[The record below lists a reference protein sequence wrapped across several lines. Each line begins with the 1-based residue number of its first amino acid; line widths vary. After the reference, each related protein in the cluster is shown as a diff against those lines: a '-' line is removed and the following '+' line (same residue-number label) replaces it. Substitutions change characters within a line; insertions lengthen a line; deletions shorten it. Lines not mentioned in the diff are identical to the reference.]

1 MSLITKS
8 QKWIFLIG
16 MTKSIQKDTERFML
30 QAGNW
35 QANSYINFFPV
46 SNWLHFIS
54 IQENFSW
61 EKISI
66 QAITVIDLVPN
77 WIQLN
82 VSFTF
87 CIFKLFFSLRVNSN
101 ITWFYCT
108 GDKKHCSCTVYAPFT
123 SPTILFIDLKI
134 ILLQYFQFSI
144 SAKISSI

>member
-54 IQENFSW
+54 IQENFFLGENFNS
-61 EKISI
+61 SNHYYRLS
-66 QAITVIDLVPN
+66 T
-77 WIQLN
+77 QLDSTEC
-82 VSFTF
+82 VVYVLYFQTF
-87 CIFKLFFSLRVNSN
+87 FFSCVWIVISHDFTVQETKNIVHVLFMHRLRVPRYYS
-101 ITWFYCT
+101 
-108 GDKKHCSCTVYAPFT
+108 
-123 SPTILFIDLKI
+123 
-134 ILLQYFQFSI
+134 
-144 SAKISSI
+144 

>member
-54 IQENFSW
+54 IQENIFLGENFNSSNHYYRLSTQLDSTECVVYVLYFQIFFFPCVW
-61 EKISI
+61 IVISHDF
-66 QAITVIDLVPN
+66 TVQETKNIVH
-77 WIQLN
+77 
-82 VSFTF
+82 V
-87 CIFKLFFSLRVNSN
+87 LFMHRLRVPRYYS
-101 ITWFYCT
+101 
-108 GDKKHCSCTVYAPFT
+108 
-123 SPTILFIDLKI
+123 
-134 ILLQYFQFSI
+134 
-144 SAKISSI
+144 

>member
-35 QANSYINFFPV
+35 QANSYINFFTV
-46 SNWLHFIS
+46 SYWLHFIS
-54 IQENFSW
+54 IQENFFLGENFNS
-61 EKISI
+61 SNHYYRLS
-66 QAITVIDLVPN
+66 T
-77 WIQLN
+77 QLDSTEW
-82 VSFTF
+82 VVYVLYFQT
-87 CIFKLFFSLRVNSN
+87 FFSLRVNSN
-101 ITWFYCT
+101 ITWFYCI

-123 SPTILFIDLKI
+123 SLTILFIDLKI